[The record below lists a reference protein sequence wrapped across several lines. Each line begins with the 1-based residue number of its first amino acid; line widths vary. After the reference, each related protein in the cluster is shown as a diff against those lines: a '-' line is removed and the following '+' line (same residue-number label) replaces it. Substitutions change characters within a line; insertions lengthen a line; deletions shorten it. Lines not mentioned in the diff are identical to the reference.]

1 MWQILRLFL
10 AGLILGGIIGW
21 LVFFQVIKSRPEEEP
36 QDPTPLSSFIRS
48 DYEEKKGQLCNVR
61 TSATSYD
68 WSLDESTVFSL
79 RNNAAGRFMNLNGM
93 EFNSYC
99 KFLCDL
105 YDDCAAFNMVMVQE
119 GWGYSYCLMLNKV
132 DFISDV
138 PNLKGEYRYNG
149 KTIRANPD
157 YPLVDN
163 CFIKTDRRPW
173 RSDFA

>member
-36 QDPTPLSSFIRS
+36 QDPPPLSSFIRS

-61 TSATSYD
+61 TSATSYS

-79 RNNAAGRFMNLNGM
+79 RRNVAGLIM
-93 EFNSYC
+93 ESTSYC

-105 YDDCAAFNMVMVQE
+105 YDDCVAFNDVIVNE
-119 GWGYSYCLMLNKV
+119 GWGYGYCLMLNKV

-138 PNLKGEYRYNG
+138 PNLAGEYRYNG
-149 KTIRANPD
+149 KTIRAFPD
-157 YPLVDN
+157 DPGSDN
-163 CFIKTDRRPW
+163 CFIKKDRRPW